1 MLLICGA
8 LLYLLLLPQRAFYH
22 FRSLFLL
29 FPFQVPPQDTSV
41 NRQGIP
47 GWDKV
52 DRLAVELL
60 SLKGISVMKKQAERV
75 IHLYDE
81 LDEYDKRP
89 LTYKSVIWKPS
100 AGRFAR
106 SKHRSGHVGTE
117 AVAR

>member
-1 MLLICGA
+1 MWDTTVFTISRKEHFIISAHCSCYFPFR
-8 LLYLLLLPQRAFYH
+8 YLLRIPL
-22 FRSLFLL
+22 
-29 FPFQVPPQDTSV
+29 V
-41 NRQGIP
+41 NWQGIP

-60 SLKGISVMKKQAERV
+60 LLKGISVTKKQAERM

-89 LTYKSVIWKPS
+89 LTYKSVIRKPS
-100 AGRFAR
+100 TGRFAR